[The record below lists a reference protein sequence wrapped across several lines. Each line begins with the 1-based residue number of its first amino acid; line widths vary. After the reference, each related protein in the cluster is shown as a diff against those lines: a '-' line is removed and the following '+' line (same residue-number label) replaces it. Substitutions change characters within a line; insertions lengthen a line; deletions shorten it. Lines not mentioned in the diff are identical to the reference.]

1 MKHIGTPLECMKELV
16 GLMDDCDFEME
27 DYEAMVKYASGPLL
41 EALEIQLMKM
51 DEAAEEKRQ
60 MDAADAADAAY
71 EWHMECKGDQMRE
84 DNAAFRRGE

>member
-1 MKHIGTPLECMKELV
+1 
-16 GLMDDCDFEME
+16 
-27 DYEAMVKYASGPLL
+27 
-41 EALEIQLMKM
+41 MKM